1 MGFNVNSDD
10 RILVVAPH
18 PDDESIGCGG
28 VLSLYS
34 GQCDV
39 LLATDG
45 YREDL
50 DNKDESKIR
59 VEEFIK
65 ATDFLDVCN
74 RIMLHIP
81 EHKIKENF
89 KDILTLDFSK
99 YKYVFVPNRYEEH
112 IDHFTL
118 YKVIKNAL
126 KKTKSQAELIEYEV
140 WTTIHKPNI
149 KVDISEVVDKKRIA
163 IECHKSQIKD
173 LDYAEMILGL
183 NSYRGKSRG
192 CDYAEMF
199 YSQAEDSRKRMKKFK
214 KFIKSIIR
222 KK

>member
-1 MGFNVNSDD
+1 MGFNINSDD
-10 RILVVAPH
+10 RILVVSPH

-28 VLSLYS
+28 LLSLHR

-45 YREDL
+45 YSEAL
-50 DNKDESKIR
+50 NNKKESEIR

-65 ATDFLDVCN
+65 ATDYLGVCN

-81 EHKIKENF
+81 EHKIKEHF
-89 KDILTLDFSK
+89 KDILQVDFSK

-118 YKVIKNAL
+118 YNAIKKAL
-126 KKTKSQAELIEYEV
+126 KKTKCKAELIEYEV
-140 WTTIHKPNI
+140 WTTIRKPNI
-149 KVDISEVVDKKRIA
+149 KVDISEVAEEKKTAVRF
-163 IECHKSQIKD
+163 HKSQTKE
-173 LDYAEMILGL
+173 LNYVEMIMGL

-199 YSQAEDSRKRMKKFK
+199 YSQAEDNRKRKKNFK
-214 KFIKSIIR
+214 KTIKSIF